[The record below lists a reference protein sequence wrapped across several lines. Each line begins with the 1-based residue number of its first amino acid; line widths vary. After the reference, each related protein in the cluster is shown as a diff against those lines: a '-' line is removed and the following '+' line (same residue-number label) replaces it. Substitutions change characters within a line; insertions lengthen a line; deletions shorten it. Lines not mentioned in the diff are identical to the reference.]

1 MADTRYGHKPR
12 HRADR
17 SAVVVLARRR
27 QRSHARRRG
36 ILRSA
41 HRARPSTACRRLVGV
56 RRRHRLRL
64 DRPRPGISSS
74 ERCAARVSD
83 RYLPALQRLHR
94 RRRPALPRH
103 LLGQRRAVAHAWR
116 QDQALLAALLRVPGP
131 TRSDRSAVMAAAE
144 PRRLRVVAGTSE
156 RRWRLAALLGLAAML
171 ALAAYSLVVLGP
183 GADVNQM
190 VSVLRA
196 ARAIQAGDIITADEL
211 TTSLVRTQDP
221 GVLAALI
228 RDTDRSRIIG
238 QTAAL
243 DVPAG
248 DLIPAGVVSQQS
260 TGGMVRAQLPI
271 RIMPAD

>member
-27 QRSHARRRG
+27 QCSHARRRG
-36 ILRSA
+36 ILRYA
-41 HRARPSTACRRLVGV
+41 PGARPSTASRRPVGV
-56 RRRHRLRL
+56 RQRHRLRL
-64 DRPRPGISSS
+64 DRPRPGIPSS

-83 RYLPALQRLHR
+83 RYLPALQRLQR
-94 RRRPALPRH
+94 RRHPALSRH
-103 LLGQRRAVAHAWR
+103 LFGQRRAVAHAWR

-171 ALAAYSLVVLGP
+171 ALAAYALVVLGP
-183 GADVNQM
+183 GADANQM

-196 ARAIQAGDIITADEL
+196 AKSTHDG
-211 TTSLVRTQDP
+211 
-221 GVLAALI
+221 
-228 RDTDRSRIIG
+228 
-238 QTAAL
+238 TAA
-243 DVPAG
+243 DTGPFGPGDPSPGFRPEPRAWAG
-248 DLIPAGVVSQQS
+248 GC
-260 TGGMVRAQLPI
+260 GGCERWRPHTSRCGCIAV
-271 RIMPAD
+271 